1 MHKPGNTGLRRVI
14 NATFFSIAGL
24 RAAWRDE
31 AAFRQE
37 LLLCVAL
44 LPAGVWLGR
53 PAVERAL
60 LLGSCFIVL
69 IVELL
74 NTAIENVV
82 DRVGHEPHRL
92 SGQAKDLGSAA
103 VFMSLVLLIVIWT
116 LVAWSRFGAGVVA
129 A

>member
-1 MHKPGNTGLRRVI
+1 MGKPGNTGLRRIV

-37 LLLCVAL
+37 LLLCVVL
-44 LPAGVWLGR
+44 VPVGVWLGR
-53 PAVERAL
+53 TAVERAL
-60 LLGSCFIVL
+60 LIGSCFIVL

-74 NTAIENVV
+74 NTGIENVV

-103 VFMSLVLLIVIWT
+103 VFMSLALVLVTWSLI
-116 LVAWSRFGAGVVA
+116 AWSRFGPGS
-129 A
+129 